1 MSVDPVLLP
10 LLMGGPLLLAGV
22 VTVVHSRVLERL
34 LLVAVPLTS
43 LLTGL
48 VLLGQHADEPVIA
61 HHVGGY
67 IPGVAIPF
75 VSDTLSALMITV
87 TSVAALAC
95 VVFLMRT
102 GEDRYRFVP
111 PLILVMLGGVNGA
124 FLTGDLFNF
133 FVMVEVMVLPSYALI
148 AVTGTWRRLGIGR
161 TFVVVNL
168 LTSSLLVMGVGMVY
182 ATAGSVNLAVLAGAA
197 NDEPMVAMAGALV
210 LLAMAVKAAV
220 VPVHGW
226 LPQTYPA
233 TSAGI
238 MALFSALH
246 TKVALYGIYRVYATL
261 YDGSA
266 PWALVLT
273 VLVALTI
280 VVGSYSTFGEHI
292 VRRALAWQMVGG
304 VGFILVGVVLFTE
317 LALGA
322 GLFYLL
328 HHIVTMGALLLMA
341 GAIEETYGTGR
352 YERLSGLMR
361 RDRWVA
367 IGFALALLSLVGLP
381 PSAGFFGKLGLILAA
396 ADAGTW
402 EGWLMLT
409 LVLVGAVAALITMQR
424 LWAGVFWGPPM
435 ETYRPDSP
443 ETGRGRSVR
452 LPREVTVPWSLF
464 LPGAAL
470 VTLQLA
476 MFLGAG
482 TIMPLVRRAAA
493 GLVDTAPYVQA
504 VLG

>member
-1 MSVDPVLLP
+1 MIDPVLLP
-10 LLMGGPLLLAGV
+10 LLMGGPLLLAGII
-22 VTVVHSRVLERL
+22 TVVQGVVLERV

-43 LLTGL
+43 LAAGIA
-48 VLLGQHADEPVIA
+48 LLRQHVTEPVIA
-61 HHVGGY
+61 HQVGGY
-67 IPGVAIPF
+67 VPGVAIPF

-95 VVFLMRT
+95 VVFLMVT

-161 TFVVVNL
+161 TYVVINL
-168 LTSSLLVMGVGMVY
+168 LTSGLLVMGVGMVY
-182 ATAGSVNLAVLAGAA
+182 ATAGSVNIAALAGAA
-197 NDEPMVAMAGALV
+197 TQDPMIAVAGALV

-233 TSAGI
+233 TSGGV

-246 TKVALYGIYRVYATL
+246 TKVALYGIYRVYSTV
-261 YDGSA
+261 YDGRA
-266 PWALVLT
+266 PWELLLT
-273 VLVALTI
+273 LLVAATI
-280 VVGSYSTFGEHI
+280 VVGAWSTFGEHI
-292 VRRALAWQMVGG
+292 IRRALSWQMVAG
-304 VGFILVGVVLFTE
+304 VGHILVGVVLFTE
-317 LALGA
+317 FALAA

-328 HHIVTMGALLLMA
+328 HHIITMGSLLLMA
-341 GAIEETYGTGR
+341 GAIEQTYGSGR
-352 YERLSGLMR
+352 YERLSGMML

-367 IGFALALLSLVGLP
+367 LAYAFGLLSLVGLP
-381 PSAGFFGKLGLILAA
+381 PSAGFFAKVGLIQAA
-396 ADAGTW
+396 AAAQTW
-402 EGWLMLT
+402 QGWLMLT
-409 LVLVGAVAALITMQR
+409 LVLVTAVASLIAMQR

-435 ETYRPDSP
+435 DTYRPDSP
-443 ETGRGRSVR
+443 ETGRSRSTALTDDVR
-452 LPREVTVPWSLF
+452 VSWGLLA
-464 LPGAAL
+464 PGAAL
-470 VTLQLA
+470 VLVQLA
-476 MFLGAG
+476 MFVGAG
-482 TIMPLVRRAAA
+482 LLLPLARRAAE
-493 GLVDTAPYVQA
+493 GLLDTAPYVQA

>member
-1 MSVDPVLLP
+1 MSIPSAALP
-10 LLMGGPLLLAGV
+10 LLMGGPLLLAGLLV
-22 VTVVHSRVLERL
+22 VVRHALLERL
-34 LLVAVPLTS
+34 LLLAVPLVS
-43 LLTGL
+43 LSAG
-48 VLLGQHADEPVIA
+48 VILLLQHRSEPVLV

-67 IPGVAIPF
+67 VPGVAIPF

-87 TSVAALAC
+87 TATAALAC
-95 VVFLMRT
+95 VSFLIAT

-111 PLILVMLGGVNGA
+111 PLILMMLGGVNGA

-168 LTSSLLVMGVGMVY
+168 LTSGLLVLGVGLVY
-182 ATAGSVNLAVLAGAA
+182 GTTGTVNIAQLAGAA
-197 NDEPMVAMAGALV
+197 VGQPMVAVAAAVV
-210 LLAMAVKAAV
+210 LLAMAIKAAV

-246 TKVALYGIYRVYATL
+246 TKVALYAIYRVYSTL
-261 YDGSA
+261 FEGAA

-273 VLVALTI
+273 LLVALSI
-280 VVGSYSTFGEHI
+280 VVGAYSTFGEHI
-292 VRRALAWQMVGG
+292 MRRALAWQMVAG
-304 VGFILVGVVLFTE
+304 VGHILVGVVLFTE
-317 LALGA
+317 VALAA
-322 GLFYLL
+322 GLFYML
-328 HHIVTMGALLLMA
+328 HHIVTMASLLLMS
-341 GAIEETYGTGR
+341 GAIEQTYGSGR
-352 YERLSGLMR
+352 YERLSGLMH
-361 RDRWVA
+361 RDGWVA
-367 IGFALALLSLVGLP
+367 IWYAFALLSLVGIP
-381 PSAGFFGKLGLILAA
+381 PSAGFFGKLGLITSSAA
-396 ADAGTW
+396 AGTW

-409 LVLVGAVAALITMQR
+409 LVLVAAVASLIAMQR

-443 ETGRGRSVR
+443 RTGRGRSVP
-452 LPREVTVPWSLF
+452 LPDDVRVTRTL
-464 LPGAAL
+464 LAPGAVLAA
-470 VTLQLA
+470 VQLA

-482 TIMPLVRRAAA
+482 LLMPLVRRAAE
-493 GLVDTAPYVQA
+493 GLVDTAPYVEA